1 MLFSVN
7 VAVLAGGI
15 GSRLGGIEKGK
26 IRICGKTAIE
36 RIIETLSGYNIVVVC
51 RDEKQSELYSDIAP
65 VITDE
70 FKGMGP
76 LAGIHAALKYFK
88 SRTFVVA
95 VDMPFIR
102 RAVVDFIYRE
112 AEKNNADALVPVWDD
127 GKAEPLLACYSYS
140 ALGEIEKS
148 LKKGERKILTPILRL
163 RNVVFY
169 PIDRLKSMDKDLVSF
184 LNLNTP
190 EDLERAVKLCS
201 SIGSVEGSQI

>member
-1 MLFSVN
+1 MN
-7 VAVLAGGI
+7 VAILAGGI

-51 RDEKQSELYSDIAP
+51 RDEKQSELYSDLAP

-70 FKGMGP
+70 FRGMGP
-76 LAGIHAALKYFK
+76 LAGIHAALKYFN

-102 RAVVDFIYRE
+102 RSVVDFIYRE
-112 AEKNNADALVPVWDD
+112 AEKNNADALIPVWDD

-140 ALGEIEKS
+140 ALKEIEKS
-148 LKKGERKILTPILRL
+148 LERGERKVLTPILRL
-163 RNVVFY
+163 ENVIFY
-169 PIDRLKSMDKDLVSF
+169 PIDKLKIVDKDLVSF
-184 LNLNTP
+184 LNVNTP
-190 EDLERAVKLCS
+190 EDLERAVELCS
-201 SIGSVEGSQI
+201 STGSEEGSRI